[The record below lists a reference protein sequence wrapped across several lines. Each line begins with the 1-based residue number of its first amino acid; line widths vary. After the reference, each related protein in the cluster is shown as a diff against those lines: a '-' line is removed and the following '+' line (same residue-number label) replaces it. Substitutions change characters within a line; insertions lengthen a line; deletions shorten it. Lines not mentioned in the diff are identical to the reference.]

1 VSSSDN
7 SPPVSVIVPQPAAAI
22 PASLL
27 AVSLLAARSREGF
40 TPNALL
46 GSSDFANSRRVTD
59 ALLHCRTGKKHFS
72 PLHPPPHNLRKS
84 TKSVD
89 KYRDAECR
97 DRLGATT
104 AGRLL
109 AEDYDVLNF
118 YTSRVLEK
126 KIHILRV
133 SILSFLAGVLTAL
146 PDHLMNS

>member
-1 VSSSDN
+1 
-7 SPPVSVIVPQPAAAI
+7 
-22 PASLL
+22 
-27 AVSLLAARSREGF
+27 
-40 TPNALL
+40 
-46 GSSDFANSRRVTD
+46 
-59 ALLHCRTGKKHFS
+59 
-72 PLHPPPHNLRKS
+72 
-84 TKSVD
+84 VD